1 MELTILM
8 PCLNEEN
15 TIEGC
20 VRQAVSFLHD
30 YHIDGEVLVID
41 NGSTD
46 ASAKRAL
53 YAGAKVL
60 SCDRKGY
67 GNALRFGLKHSAG
80 KYVIMADCDCSYSFE
95 ELQPF
100 LDKLRAGADMVIG
113 DRFAYPMEK
122 GAMGF
127 AHKYIGVP
135 VLSFIGRCCFRTD
148 VRDFHCG
155 VRAVNRDCF
164 LRLGCRCGGME
175 FATEMIGRAAVQGQ
189 NIRQG
194 PVRFYK
200 DQRGHRSH
208 LRSVRDGLRHLKL
221 MWKLLRVSYHER
233 ALRSR

>member
-53 YAGAKVL
+53 HAGAKVL

-67 GNALRFGLKHSAG
+67 GNALGFGLKHSAG

-127 AHKYIGVP
+127 SHKYIGVP

-148 VRDFHCG
+148 LLQQLLS
-155 VRAVNRDCF
+155 F
-164 LRLGCRCGGME
+164 LTDRIINQNLHSFCRCNSGL
-175 FATEMIGRAAVQGQ
+175 
-189 NIRQG
+189 
-194 PVRFYK
+194 K
-200 DQRGHRSH
+200 DPRC
-208 LRSVRDGLRHLKL
+208 
-221 MWKLLRVSYHER
+221 LL
-233 ALRSR
+233 AKGCNF

>member
-53 YAGAKVL
+53 HAGAKVL

-67 GNALRFGLKHSAG
+67 GNALGFGLKHSAG

-127 AHKYIGVP
+127 SHKYIGVP

-148 VRDFHCG
+148 VRDF
-155 VRAVNRDCF
+155 
-164 LRLGCRCGGME
+164 
-175 FATEMIGRAAVQGQ
+175 
-189 NIRQG
+189 
-194 PVRFYK
+194 
-200 DQRGHRSH
+200 H